1 MTTFRLSRHSAQG
14 PHRERAHARGKICR
28 EDVTDVLNR
37 AILIGRLAVDPR
49 LSYTQNG
56 VAVTTFRIAV
66 DRPFKN
72 QQGERETD
80 FFTVVTWRKL
90 AEVCAH
96 NLGKGRLVAVEGRLQ
111 TRSYQAQD
119 GGTRWITEVVAENV
133 QFLDRPKK
141 QAASADEV
149 GHGWDEED
157 SVPF

>member
-1 MTTFRLSRHSAQG
+1 
-14 PHRERAHARGKICR
+14 PHHERAHARDQIYR
-28 EDVTDVLNR
+28 EDVTDGLNR
-37 AILIGRLAVDPR
+37 AILIGRVAVDPR
-49 LSYTQNG
+49 LSYTQSG

-66 DRPFKN
+66 DRPFKH

-90 AEVCAH
+90 AETCAH
-96 NLGKGRLVAVEGRLQ
+96 NLSKGRLVAVEGRLQ

-133 QFLDRPKK
+133 RFLDWPKDG
-141 QAASADEV
+141 QPGGDGGAAED
-149 GHGWDEED
+149 D